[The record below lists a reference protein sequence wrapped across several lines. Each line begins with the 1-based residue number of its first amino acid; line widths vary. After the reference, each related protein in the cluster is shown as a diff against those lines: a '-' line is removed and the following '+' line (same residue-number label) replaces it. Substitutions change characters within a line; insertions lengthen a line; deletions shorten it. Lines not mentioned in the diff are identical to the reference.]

1 LDVPKPKPLV
11 VVVARENPVVAG
23 VIEAAFEAS
32 NESPGVAT
40 VGTVLLTRL
49 KLEATVVEVV
59 VATVLPSPNPVPVA
73 IMFTVPNIRLVDLWY
88 ILKI

>member
-23 VIEAAFEAS
+23 VIVAAFEAS

-40 VGTVLLTRL
+40 VGTVLTRL
-49 KLEATVVEVV
+49 KLEATAVDVV

-73 IMFTVPNIRLVDLWY
+73 IVVYSTKSQIGRS
-88 ILKI
+88 LKI

>member
-1 LDVPKPKPLV
+1 LDAPKPKPLV

-23 VIEAAFEAS
+23 VIEAALEAS

-40 VGTVLLTRL
+40 GVGTVLLTRL
-49 KLEATVVEVV
+49 KVETTGADVV

-73 IMFTVPNIRLVDLWY
+73 IVFTISKDW
-88 ILKI
+88 